1 MDEQV
6 IRLHG
11 DTPKEGWVR
20 WVEKI
25 APKLSDFAR
34 LDKTRLSEDVRKQ
47 GMVLEA
53 LGTNLILL
61 GRQLQAHSDKPDWFT
76 IMGGDESA

>member
-1 MDEQV
+1 V
-6 IRLHG
+6 LFRS
-11 DTPKEGWVR
+11 
-20 WVEKI
+20 I

-34 LDKTRLSEDVRKQ
+34 LDKARLSEDVKKQ

-61 GRQLQAHSDKPDWFT
+61 GRELQSHADKPDWFT
-76 IMGGDESA
+76 IMGGDEND